1 MIKLCI
7 RHVHTYTHHHE
18 FKKGWV
24 YMVIQSYQLRRRGL
38 NYLLI
43 DTQLEPI
50 HSSYANKKYIL
61 KVEINKNE
69 AVKFIYIYIH
79 KYFLI

>member
-1 MIKLCI
+1 MIKFCI

-24 YMVIQSYQLRRRGL
+24 YTVVQSYQLRRRGL
-38 NYLLI
+38 KYLLI

-61 KVEINKNE
+61 KERNPKK
-69 AVKFIYIYIH
+69 AVKFIYIYRH
-79 KYFLI
+79 KYFLP